1 MGGIIYLSQ
10 TAWLK
15 YLGQLQFSRFFFL
28 LFLVFISCPGK
39 AMVLSSLISVF
50 SIKKGA
56 NLHYIEKYRGTGG
69 SGIPECWQLW
79 VQCGGATFLS
89 CPASSTWQRN
99 GSNNSWR
106 RFCYTDRVIWQNGR
120 FLCSLYDIKLTC
132 WSKLFGVFFFHPHM
146 HWSKTHRHFVCEYAA
161 PLDHCCNA
169 LFLMLLFKKSAYLEW
184 MLFKGFLRKD
194 A

>member
-56 NLHYIEKYRGTGG
+56 NLHYIEKYSGTGG

-89 CPASSTWQRN
+89 CPASSTWQREWFKQQLEKVLLYRQGN
-99 GSNNSWR
+99 LTKR
-106 RFCYTDRVIWQNGR
+106 QI
-120 FLCSLYDIKLTC
+120 SLFTLWHKAYLLIQVVWC
-132 WSKLFGVFFFHPHM
+132 FFFPIHICIGPKLIVILYVNMQH
-146 HWSKTHRHFVCEYAA
+146 H
-161 PLDHCCNA
+161 
-169 LFLMLLFKKSAYLEW
+169 
-184 MLFKGFLRKD
+184 
-194 A
+194 